1 VPVTQ
6 RCPNCQLSY
15 DVSVYVTGQRLP
27 CKRCGLKFEVV
38 RNDVPQRSDAAA
50 KAAPVA
56 SPVAKPATVPASP
69 KPPRRRG
76 PETAPWG
83 DRPEGEPE
91 KPTAIGVA
99 RPLPA
104 PIFSST
110 PAARPAAI
118 ASAAPR
124 TGSAYLE
131 ETLTNNGNVAMPGG
145 PKPPVIPGFEL
156 IGIVGRG
163 GMGEV
168 WRARQ
173 LSLSREVAIKTLA
186 AHLAEEPDF
195 VKRFEK
201 EATALAALSHP
212 NVVGIFDRGS
222 FGGIYYL
229 VMEFVTGP
237 SLREKMITG
246 AHGPELAFDVTAQV
260 LAAMDYAHRRGIVH
274 RDLKPENILLAA
286 GDHAKVADFGLA
298 AILGRESS
306 LLMTRPSVAM
316 GTLSYM
322 APEQRKDAH
331 AVDGRADLYSLA
343 VILYEMLTQELPV
356 GRFQLPSRRLPKLDR
371 RIDDVLEKALAPE
384 PNDRYQTA
392 AELAAAL
399 ASLDKGDGA
408 PAGLRGWLRKLR
420 S

>member
-1 VPVTQ
+1 MPITQ
-6 RCPNCQLSY
+6 RCPNCQLAH
-15 DVSVYVTGQRLP
+15 DVSVYVSGQRLP
-27 CKRCGLKFEVV
+27 CRRCGLKFEVV
-38 RNDVPQRSDAAA
+38 RNDVPQRPDAHA
-50 KAAPVA
+50 KASPAAHPTA
-56 SPVAKPATVPASP
+56 SLKV
-69 KPPRRRG
+69 PRRRR

-91 KPTAIGVA
+91 RPIGVA

-104 PIFSST
+104 PILSST

-118 ASAAPR
+118 ASLAPPQL
-124 TGSAYLE
+124 GNASLE
-131 ETLTNNGNVAMPGG
+131 ATLTTSGGVALPSGI
-145 PKPPVIPGFEL
+145 KPPVVPGFEL
-156 IGIVGRG
+156 IGVVGRG

-173 LSLSREVAIKTLA
+173 LSLNREVAIKTLA

-195 VKRFEK
+195 VRRFEK

-237 SLREKMITG
+237 SLRENMTTG
-246 AHGPELAFDVTAQV
+246 ALGPDLAFEVTAQV
-260 LAAMDYAHRRGIVH
+260 LSAMDYAHHRGIVH

-286 GDHAKVADFGLA
+286 GNHAKVADFGLA

-306 LLMTRPSVAM
+306 LQVTRPSVAM

-331 AVDGRADLYSLA
+331 AVDGRADLYSVA

-371 RIDDVLEKALAPE
+371 RIDDILEKALAPE
-384 PNDRYQTA
+384 PEGRFQTA
-392 AELAAAL
+392 KELAAAL
-399 ASLDKGDGA
+399 ASLEKGDGA
-408 PAGLRGWLRKLR
+408 PVGIRGWFRKR
-420 S
+420 R

>member
-1 VPVTQ
+1 VPITQ
-6 RCPNCQLSY
+6 RCPNCQLAH
-15 DVSVYVTGQRLP
+15 DVSVYVTGQKVP
-27 CKRCGLKFEVV
+27 CGRCGLKFEVV
-38 RNDVPQRSDAAA
+38 RNDVPQRPAAA
-50 KAAPVA
+50 KV
-56 SPVAKPATVPASP
+56 SPVVSPAANPAPNPTV
-69 KPPRRRG
+69 PRRRG

-91 KPTAIGVA
+91 RPIGIA

-104 PIFSST
+104 PMLSIT

-118 ASAAPR
+118 ASLAPR
-124 TGSAYLE
+124 GESISLE
-131 ETLTNNGNVAMPGG
+131 ATFTNSGGLATPGG
-145 PKPPVIPGFEL
+145 VKPPVIPGFEL
-156 IGIVGRG
+156 IGVVGRG

-173 LSLSREVAIKTLA
+173 LSLNREVAIKTLA
-186 AHLAEEPDF
+186 THLAEEPDF
-195 VKRFEK
+195 VRRFEK

-222 FGGIYYL
+222 YGGIYYL

-237 SLREKMITG
+237 SLRETMTTG
-246 AHGPELAFDVTAQV
+246 AHGPDLAFDVTAQV
-260 LAAMDYAHRRGIVH
+260 LSAMDYAHHRGIVH

-286 GDHAKVADFGLA
+286 GNHAKVADFGLA

-306 LLMTRPSVAM
+306 LQVTRPSVAM

-331 AVDGRADLYSLA
+331 GVDGRADLYSVA
-343 VILYEMLTQELPV
+343 VILYEMLMQELPV
-356 GRFQLPSRRLPKLDR
+356 GRFQLPSRRLPKLDK
-371 RIDDVLEKALAPE
+371 RIDDILEKALAPE
-384 PNDRYQTA
+384 PAGRFQTA
-392 AELAAAL
+392 KELAAAL

-408 PAGLRGWLRKLR
+408 PAGFRGWFRKR
-420 S
+420 R

>member
-1 VPVTQ
+1 
-6 RCPNCQLSY
+6 
-15 DVSVYVTGQRLP
+15 VYVSGQRLT
-27 CKRCGLKFEVV
+27 CGRCGLKFDVV
-38 RNDVPQRSDAAA
+38 RNDVPQRSDGTAKAHPAPNPTAAA
-50 KAAPVA
+50 K
-56 SPVAKPATVPASP
+56 TT
-69 KPPRRRG
+69 RRRR

-91 KPTAIGVA
+91 RPIGIA

-104 PIFSST
+104 PILSAT

-118 ASAAPR
+118 ASLHPPR
-124 TGSAYLE
+124 TEDAHLE
-131 ETLTNNGNVAMPGG
+131 ATFTTGG
-145 PKPPVIPGFEL
+145 GLATPSGIRPPVIPGFEL
-156 IGIVGRG
+156 IGVVGRG

-195 VKRFEK
+195 VRRFEK

-222 FGGIYYL
+222 YGGIYYL

-237 SLREKMITG
+237 SLRENMTTG
-246 AHGPELAFDVTAQV
+246 AHGPDLAFDVIAQV
-260 LAAMDYAHRRGIVH
+260 LSAMDYAHQRGIVH

-286 GDHAKVADFGLA
+286 GNQAKVADFGLA

-306 LLMTRPSVAM
+306 LQVTRPSVAM

-331 AVDGRADLYSLA
+331 GVDGRADLYSVA

-356 GRFQLPSRRLPKLDR
+356 GRFQLPSRRLPKLDK
-371 RIDDVLEKALAPE
+371 RIDDILEKALAPE
-384 PNDRYQTA
+384 PEGRFQTA
-392 AELAAAL
+392 KELAAAL
-399 ASLDKGDGA
+399 ASLDRGDGA
-408 PAGLRGWLRKLR
+408 QVGFRSWFRKR
-420 S
+420 RT